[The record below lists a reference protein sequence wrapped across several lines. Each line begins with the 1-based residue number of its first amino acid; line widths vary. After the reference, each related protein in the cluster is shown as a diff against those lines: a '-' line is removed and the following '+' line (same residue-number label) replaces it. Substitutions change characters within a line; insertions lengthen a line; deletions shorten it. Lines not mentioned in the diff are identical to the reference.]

1 MDKKWIKSI
10 KLEQKILAIILLSG
24 ILVAVGYGES
34 NYLSHKLVSM
44 NKEVS
49 TTIDTQNQIN
59 EMKILYYAAFMPNA
73 APQNTEQL
81 ASELLIKLEHI
92 NEKYQGVYLESA
104 DQPLAQLNGALD
116 VLNEGLKS
124 KVLIQNSNDKSL
136 IASLD
141 QVQDYNAQIKQL
153 IIKEIRGVNREIQ
166 YSTWLILVALA
177 TGILGLLSVIYL
189 DFLKPIREFSESIH
203 QKTALTTKVHS
214 DIQLTGINALSEL
227 ADSYNRFVDKMNI
240 LNQLNDHIFAQ
251 NGFEEILLFIFNE
264 CKSFIPYN
272 RIGVAVMTEDSKRI
286 RALRAKSDLPILL
299 GHGYQASLS
308 ETSLSEV
315 IASNE
320 YRIINDLEAY
330 LEEHP
335 NSESTKLIVAE
346 GMRSSITIPLAV
358 DSKVV
363 GVLFFSSTEKEVYD
377 IQHIHFLSSIAN
389 ALTYAFEKSFVHDE
403 LVLAAIKGFA
413 AIVESK
419 DHVTGNHIDRMSYYS
434 KYLAELLYAEKKY
447 ETLVDERFIEQVFK
461 FSALHDIGKVGIDDQ
476 ILNKPGKLTDEE
488 FSIMQ
493 QHTLVG
499 YHILKDMS
507 DSAYFNRVDYFK
519 TAMEITHYHHE
530 KYDGSGYPEGLIGE
544 QIPLSARIV
553 AIADVFDALTSERP
567 YKRAY
572 SFEEALELI
581 KAGSGQ
587 HFDPEIVAILLSKE
601 SQFKTLY
608 EHMNQK

>member
-1 MDKKWIKSI
+1 MKTKWKRPV
-10 KLEQKILAIILLSG
+10 KLEQKIIAIILLSG
-24 ILVAVGYGES
+24 LLVAVGYGKSS
-34 NYLSHKLVSM
+34 NLSHKLVSM

-49 TTIDTQNQIN
+49 ATIDTQNQIN
-59 EMKILYYAAFMPNA
+59 EMKILYYAAFMPDVS
-73 APQNTEQL
+73 PQNVANLETD
-81 ASELLIKLEHI
+81 LLEKLEHI
-92 NEKYQGVYLESA
+92 HDKYQEINLKSA
-104 DQPLAQLNGALD
+104 SPLISQLKDELD
-116 VLNEGLKS
+116 VLKG
-124 KVLIQNSNDKSL
+124 VLELQALTSGNQKKTFLNQ
-136 IASLD
+136 LD
-141 QVQDYNAQIKQL
+141 QVQSYNLEIKKM
-153 IIKEIRGVNREIQ
+153 IIIDVRSVNREIQ
-166 YSTWLILVALA
+166 YSTWLILIALA

-240 LNQLNDHIFAQ
+240 LNELNDHIFAQ

-272 RIGVAVMTEDSKRI
+272 RIAVAVMTEDGKRI

-299 GHGYQASLS
+299 GHGYQSSLS
-308 ETSLSEV
+308 ETSLSQV

-330 LEEHP
+330 LEAHP
-335 NSESTKLIVAE
+335 NSESTKLIIDE

-363 GVLFFSSTEKEVYD
+363 GVLFFSSTEKDVYD

-447 ETLVDERFIEQVFK
+447 EAIVDESFIEQVFK

-476 ILNKPGKLTDEE
+476 ILNKPGKLTEAE
-488 FSIMQ
+488 FSVMQ

-499 YHILKDMS
+499 YQILKDMS
-507 DSAYFNRVDYFK
+507 DTAYFNRVAYFK

-530 KYDGSGYPEGLIGE
+530 KYDGSGYPEGLVGNE
-544 QIPLSARIV
+544 IPLSARIV

-567 YKRAY
+567 YKSAY

-587 HFDPEIVAILLSKE
+587 HFDPEIVAILLNKE
-601 SQFKTLY
+601 SQFKALY